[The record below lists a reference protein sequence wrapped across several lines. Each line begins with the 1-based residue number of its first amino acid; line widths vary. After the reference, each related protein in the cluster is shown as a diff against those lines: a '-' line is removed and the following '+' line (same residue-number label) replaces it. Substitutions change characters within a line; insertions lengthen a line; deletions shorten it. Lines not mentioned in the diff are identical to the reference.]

1 MDPSGPRS
9 RQARQERTARC
20 SRPRAR
26 LARLPAGSAPAGETG
41 RSERAPPPVRTTCA
55 RRPGDRAAPPS
66 VRRTAAQVRDDS
78 VAEVCRNL
86 LQLGERLLLP
96 PLQTHHASQ
105 PHTGLVEGRVVLQR
119 LREEPLGLT
128 QVQAGAFDVERFPV
142 AQPRRFDHGLHLWRG
157 EHFVQTAAREEHERV
172 ARKEPARAREMDEPI
187 RVVGTSRRGAPP
199 PRGTTALRSGGERE
213 KAAACR
219 AARGRTRDASQ
230 DCRRRPCFRRSTPRR
245 PVPRRRSATWHGW
258 APATRYRGAAA
269 HLRSARAPGAASGGA
284 GAAYRPRSAED
295 HRPTSRAGPSA
306 APGMWRSTACSHW
319 ALSRDWGAD

>member
-26 LARLPAGSAPAGETG
+26 LDDCQPAQRQLGRLGT
-41 RSERAPPPVRTTCA
+41 RKER
-55 RRPGDRAAPPS
+55 RRPFERLARGDLATEQLLPLPS
-66 VRRTAAQVRDDS
+66 GEQPRKVHDDS

-128 QVQAGAFDVERFPV
+128 QVQAGAFDMERFPV

-172 ARKEPARAREMDEPI
+172 ARERAESAREMDEPI
-187 RVVGTSRRGAPP
+187 SVVVPSRRGAPP

-230 DCRRRPCFRRSTPRR
+230 DCRRRPCLPSLDST
-245 PVPRRRSATWHGW
+245 T
-258 APATRYRGAAA
+258 
-269 HLRSARAPGAASGGA
+269 
-284 GAAYRPRSAED
+284 PRSASKIGD
-295 HRPTSRAGPSA
+295 VARMGTSNEISRCSSAPSISTRAGSGLRRSWSSVHGQDPRRTIGRPRGQVRRPLQACGARPRA
-306 APGMWRSTACSHW
+306 ATGP
-319 ALSRDWGAD
+319 